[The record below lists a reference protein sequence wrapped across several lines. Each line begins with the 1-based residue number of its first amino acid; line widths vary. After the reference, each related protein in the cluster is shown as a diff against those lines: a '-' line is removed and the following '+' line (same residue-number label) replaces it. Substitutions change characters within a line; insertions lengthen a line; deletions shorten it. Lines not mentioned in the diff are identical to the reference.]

1 MKERRN
7 FTRVYLP
14 ILLLLFISSCDYL
27 FEYSPYQNIVKSKWE
42 KQNIKSYERLAI
54 KDKNEF
60 ETFKVGLISDSH
72 SYYDE
77 FEKQIDFVNSRTD
90 LDFIIHLGDITLSSN
105 IREFEWYSELVN
117 HIKVPVFTLIG
128 NHDCLGNGY
137 SIYTEMFGEANF
149 LFTYKGVKFVFFD
162 DVVWEKSI
170 QDPDFEWF
178 ENAISNEEGSK
189 YIIPFSHIPP
199 WDQQFTYGNEL
210 LFNYLLE
217 NNNID
222 LTVHGHG
229 HSYEYAQPY
238 GDVNYLSVPSCIR
251 DELIILDFKSDT
263 ILIDRVH
270 Y

>member
-1 MKERRN
+1 MKNRRT
-7 FTRVYLP
+7 FIGGIVAF
-14 ILLLLFISSCDYL
+14 ILLMTIASCDYL
-27 FEYSPYQNIVKSKWE
+27 FEYSPYQNIVKAKWKQQNVKSIE
-42 KQNIKSYERLAI
+42 KLALV
-54 KDKNEF
+54 DNRAF
-60 ETFKVGLISDSH
+60 ESFKVGLISDSH
-72 SYYDE
+72 TYYDE
-77 FEKQIDFVNSRTD
+77 LEKQIDYLNTRKD

-117 HIKVPVFTLIG
+117 RINVPVFTLIG

-178 ENAISNEEGSK
+178 EKAIANDEDNK
-189 YIIPFSHIPP
+189 YVIPFSHIPP

-210 LFNYLLE
+210 FYNYLLE
-217 NNNID
+217 ESGID
-222 LTVHGHG
+222 LSVHGHG
-229 HSYEYAQPY
+229 HSYDYAQVY

-251 DELIILDFKSDT
+251 DELITLDFQADT
-263 ILIDRVH
+263 ILIDRIH